1 MIQHPYAKQLTS
13 LDKPLCDPDIV
24 GAGIEN
30 TTGMVVSNNDRCG
43 TFSERI
49 REDLYLC
56 LVNKTITSN
65 N

>member
-1 MIQHPYAKQLTS
+1 
-13 LDKPLCDPDIV
+13 LCDPDIV

-49 REDLYLC
+49 REDLPLY
-56 LVNKTITSN
+56 VARKTISSFL
-65 N
+65 

>member
-1 MIQHPYAKQLTS
+1 
-13 LDKPLCDPDIV
+13 LCDPDIV

-49 REDLYLC
+49 REDLSLAG
-56 LVNKTITSN
+56 VSKTISTSIQKIKAGYTISFTVTN
-65 N
+65 